1 MRKIIPMLGVVCLGM
16 ALAVQAY
23 QYGPQVDTVGSQSLD
38 AARGSSGNAAAAV
51 IADSSYTYIP
61 SYTPSEPKCCCGMT
75 CGETMDF
82 FGKVVKA
89 VMSSDLCSG
98 PCSGSGGACF
108 YSESGLPEWDRSFF
122 SSVSRDHVNYRITPA
137 AVEMDSDVY
146 TVKGGVRARKEK
158 LSFATELRYS
168 LSDGNGVFEGLD
180 SETCGL
186 LLMSGY
192 QLLSQREQ
200 LVNLS
205 VYGLLDVSHLTRD
218 SDDDQWRVMPGV
230 GVAVN
235 RITSI
240 GMFSTACTFNH
251 SRNLSGDK
259 ELSGDEYINTPEL
272 IANYTLPIG
281 RKFYISVGVQ
291 HSYSENVASNEGDR
305 FTEVHLTPVGYQGDV
320 WGASLELSQSVD
332 GNNNNGVAVHLAR
345 AW

>member
-1 MRKIIPMLGVVCLGM
+1 MRKIILMLGVLCLG
-16 ALAVQAY
+16 LAFTVQAY
-23 QYGPQVDTVGSQSLD
+23 QSGPQVDTAGSQSLD
-38 AARGSSGNAAAAV
+38 AAQSSAGNAVAAVNADASASSSSSGLLGGGCC
-51 IADSSYTYIP
+51 SSPECQAQLSFLSWLAMVNCRSGRTCHYT
-61 SYTPSEPKCCCGMT
+61 
-75 CGETMDF
+75 
-82 FGKVVKA
+82 
-89 VMSSDLCSG
+89 
-98 PCSGSGGACF
+98 
-108 YSESGLPEWDRSFF
+108 ESGLPEWDRSFF

-146 TVKGGVRARKEK
+146 TVKGGFRARKEK
-158 LSFATELRYS
+158 LSFSTQLRYS

-180 SETCGL
+180 SETYGL

-218 SDDDQWRVMPGV
+218 SADDQWRVMPGA

-240 GMFSTACTFNH
+240 GLFSTACTFNH

-259 ELSGDEYINTPEL
+259 ELSGDDYINTPEL

-281 RKFYISVGVQ
+281 QKFYISVGVQ

-305 FTEVHLTPVGYQGDV
+305 FTEVHLTPVGYQGEV
-320 WGASLELSQSVD
+320 WGASLALSQSVD
-332 GNNNNGVAVHLAR
+332 GNNNNGIAVHLAR

>member
-1 MRKIIPMLGVVCLGM
+1 MRKIILMLGVLCLG
-16 ALAVQAY
+16 LAFTVQAY
-23 QYGPQVDTVGSQSLD
+23 QSGPQVDTAGSQSLE
-38 AARGSSGNAAAAV
+38 AARGASGNAAVAV
-51 IADSSYTYIP
+51 NENSFAFPAPNP
-61 SYTPSEPKCCCGMT
+61 SSEPKCCCGMT

-82 FGKVVKA
+82 FGKVVRN
-89 VMSSDLCSG
+89 VMSTG
-98 PCSGSGGACF
+98 PCAGSGGACF

-146 TVKGGVRARKEK
+146 TVKGGFRARKEK
-158 LSFATELRYS
+158 LSFSTELRYS

-180 SETCGL
+180 SETYGL

-240 GMFSTACTFNH
+240 GLFSTACTFNH

-281 RKFYISVGVQ
+281 QKFYISVGVQ

-320 WGASLELSQSVD
+320 WGASLKLSQSVD
-332 GNNNNGVAVHLAR
+332 GNDNNGVAVHLAR